1 MMMMMMRFIFRQKW
15 QMMILLCPAGCSWPG
30 WHVWSSWSSRS
41 SGKSSPHLQRSS
53 TLKSGVIQS
62 LLWVNLFIPTRTQ
75 TGETDVACKCCCLL
89 FSGHSSR
96 LTVTP
101 WPTLFQ
107 NLNHLEI
114 AFSLPPCV
122 IYHNQT
128 SGQPLPVCGC
138 ICVRSVLTKK

>member
-1 MMMMMMRFIFRQKW
+1 MMWFSFRQRW

-30 WHVWSSWSSRS
+30 WDAWSSWSSRS
-41 SGKSSPHLQRSS
+41 SGKSSSHLQRSS
-53 TLKSGVIQS
+53 TVKSRYYSDHVVGQFVHS
-62 LLWVNLFIPTRTQ
+62 NKNTDR
-75 TGETDVACKCCCLL
+75 GNRRDVACKCCCLL

-101 WPTLFQ
+101 WPTLFK

-138 ICVRSVLTKK
+138 ICAQRSD